1 MLSVTQQIL
10 HNVMHTKFTLCT
22 KNVPEKCYSKRTQML
37 IPTPTLLATSFFS
50 WYPDKMIQNKYIRT
64 KCHNAEPENGTE

>member
-22 KNVPEKCYSKRTQML
+22 QNVPEKCYSKRTQML

-50 WYPDKMIQNKYIRT
+50 WYPDKMTQNKYIRT
-64 KCHNAEPENGTE
+64 K